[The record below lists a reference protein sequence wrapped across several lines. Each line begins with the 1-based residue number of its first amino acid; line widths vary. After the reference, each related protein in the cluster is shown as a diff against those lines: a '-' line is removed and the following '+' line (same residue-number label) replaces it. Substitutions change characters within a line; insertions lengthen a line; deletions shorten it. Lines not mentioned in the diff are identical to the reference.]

1 MKKERFLT
9 FIEDNILSMFT
20 GSEIIGEEES
30 TPRDACVAQGTGG
43 ALLVK
48 FKRSDTYRFVI
59 KRVQP
64 FKTFEISLVK
74 SIIEEIANIYT
85 NRVSD
90 DFIRGLE
97 NLVIEKAICKA
108 LTNSASGTLS
118 TLTQHFMANRWRN
131 SGRLYFIWT
140 PKSLQMLTAA
150 MKLKDASSLAAKL

>member
-1 MKKERFLT
+1 MKKERFLS

-30 TPRDACVAQGTGG
+30 SPRDACVAQGAGG

-74 SIIEEIANIYT
+74 SIIEEVGNIYT
-85 NRVSD
+85 TKVSD
-90 DFIRGLE
+90 DFIKGLE
-97 NLVIEKAICKA
+97 GLVIEKAICKA
-108 LTNSASGTLS
+108 LTNSASSTLS
-118 TLTQHFMANRWRN
+118 NLITSINHWGLRTYEGKKTRF
-131 SGRLYFIWT
+131 GFIVQIVEEKHEQRYMRI
-140 PKSLQMLTAA
+140 PF
-150 MKLKDASSLAAKL
+150 